1 MSKSPAKP
9 AHQAAPVK
17 HKAASKGTTAP
28 PKKRRAPARPAANA
42 TQPGGTKAPAD
53 RYGAPDLS
61 LSELE
66 MEADRMDD
74 FDETLPELEREI
86 GMADWIDPL
95 TGEPAEG
102 QSPPHLDE
110 E

>member
-9 AHQAAPVK
+9 ARKAAPVS
-17 HKAASKGTTAP
+17 HKAASKVAATV
-28 PKKRRAPARPAANA
+28 PKKRRAPTRAPSDAAQA
-42 TQPGGTKAPAD
+42 
-53 RYGAPDLS
+53 GAAESALS
-61 LSELE
+61 DIDMETERLDDSE
-66 MEADRMDD
+66 
-74 FDETLPELEREI
+74 ETLPELEREF

-95 TGEPAEG
+95 TGEPAQG